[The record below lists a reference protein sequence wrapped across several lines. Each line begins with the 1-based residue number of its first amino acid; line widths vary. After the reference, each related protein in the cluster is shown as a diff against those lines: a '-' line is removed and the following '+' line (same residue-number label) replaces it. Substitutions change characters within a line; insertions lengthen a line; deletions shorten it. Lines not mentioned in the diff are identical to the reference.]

1 MPGFVVL
8 AAAALAASAQP
19 AAAAPTMAPQSASSA
34 AIRLRHEVCYALATG
49 SSYPTFD
56 LAGCLS
62 FDKAPEAAF
71 RTQVCSFL
79 RESEQLQD
87 YRFASYGDCVHSGF
101 EQ

>member
-1 MPGFVVL
+1 MPALVAL

-19 AAAAPTMAPQSASSA
+19 PATPPPITVRSGSPAVIGA
-34 AIRLRHEVCYALATG
+34 RHQVCHALAAG
-49 SSYPTFD
+49 ASYPALD

-62 FDKAPEAAF
+62 FDKAPEAVF
-71 RTQVCSFL
+71 RKQVCGFL

-87 YRFASYGDCVHSGF
+87 YRFDSYGDCVRSGF